1 MARKGTKRA
10 RRSGRKGTRRQRGG
24 VLKGI
29 FNACGLGYVYNATLG
44 KCMRKRGNGG
54 NTHKK
59 NNNNNNKNKNKK
71 PTLPHNN
78 EVPAAAST
86 RRRGRAG
93 SVDLTKKEIEERY
106 KPRSAIIPP
115 EEMAAMN
122 ARAAE
127 AQERLR
133 LELDPEYRWKKY
145 GEKLQANSDA
155 FQKRLRNEEEAKQKA
170 TANAI
175 RNAVKRQ
182 EAADKAARRE
192 HARRVAEAKA
202 ILAAE
207 PRNLTPAEL
216 AERQRWWGIQEAAYK
231 RVMAERQGR

>member
-1 MARKGTKRA
+1 
-10 RRSGRKGTRRQRGG
+10 
-24 VLKGI
+24 
-29 FNACGLGYVYNATLG
+29 
-44 KCMRKRGNGG
+44 
-54 NTHKK
+54 
-59 NNNNNNKNKNKK
+59 
-71 PTLPHNN
+71 
-78 EVPAAAST
+78 
-86 RRRGRAG
+86 
-93 SVDLTKKEIEERY
+93 
-106 KPRSAIIPP
+106 
-115 EEMAAMN
+115 MN

-207 PRNLTPAEL
+207 PRNLTPAEQD
-216 AERQRWWGIQEAAYK
+216 ERRRWWGIQEAAYK
-231 RVMAERQGR
+231 QYMAQKRGR